1 MWYRDVVSQ
10 RGILTQER
18 GPQQLWNSELY
29 LFRTIHLEEF
39 NLNWEDYIASSGRG
53 LNRFQCKIVIIQ
65 GKIQDRRIVLPG
77 TIFRRA
83 LGFSALLILS
93 SSWSR
98 EFTRSGM
105 SSMRRSPCCWLRTL
119 YRKAASSPGSVEP
132 RWSSLQRRS
141 WSTSKAHSCS
151 R

>member
-119 YRKAASSPGSVEP
+119 YRKAASSPGSVES

-141 WSTSKAHSCS
+141 WSTSKVHSCS